1 MVMKGFFHSVRL
13 NEERCKGCVNC
24 IKHCPTEAIRI
35 RNGKA
40 EITEERC
47 IDCGECIRQCANHA
61 KMAVTDKMS
70 ALEPFR
76 YNIALPAP
84 SLYAQFPARI
94 TEEEIAAALVSIG
107 FDAVFEVAWAA
118 ELVSTAIYEFLN
130 NPTRQNYK
138 KPLISSACPA
148 VVRLVQVRFPE
159 LLDHIVPLPPPVEVA
174 ATRARTEAAVSTG
187 LSPDEIGVWF
197 ITPCPAKA
205 TTVRHPLGME
215 KSALNGTISMAR
227 VYGEI
232 RRAMR
237 HLQPRSADKTGLGKK
252 GLGWAAAGGEK
263 EAARIENALVVHGIH
278 EVAALLE
285 QVAMNK
291 LCDVDYIEC
300 LACAGGCLGGP
311 LVVENRFVSER
322 NLRKRMLLLQ
332 EEVMAQT
339 DETDALTPPVGH
351 IEPRSMLAMDPD
363 IAAAMRKIE
372 AMEMV
377 LARLPGLDCGSCG
390 SPSCKSLAE
399 DIVQG
404 LASETDCVFRLR
416 DRVKN
421 LAEEMVDLA
430 QRLPP
435 SLTRRD
441 MADLEEEDET
451 E

>member
-1 MVMKGFFHSVRL
+1 MQGFFHSVRL
-13 NEERCKGCVNC
+13 NADRCKGCVNC

-61 KMAVTDKMS
+61 KTAVTDKM
-70 ALEPFR
+70 ADLERFR

-84 SLYAQFPARI
+84 SLYAQFPASVA
-94 TEEEIAAALVSIG
+94 EKDVVAALISIG
-107 FDAVFEVAWAA
+107 FDDVFEVAWAA
-118 ELVSTAIYEFLN
+118 ELVSAAITEFLN
-130 NPTRQNYK
+130 SPIRQAHK
-138 KPLISSACPA
+138 KPLLSSACPA

-159 LLDHIVPLPPPVEVA
+159 LLDYIVPIPPPVEVA
-174 ATRARTEAAVSTG
+174 AIRARQAAVMQTG
-187 LSPDEIGVWF
+187 FGPEEIGVWF

-205 TTVRHPLGME
+205 TTVRHPLGLKE
-215 KSALNGTISMAR
+215 SALNGAISMAR

-237 HLQPRSADKTGLGKK
+237 HLQPRSPSTGLGRA
-252 GLGWAAAGGEK
+252 GIGWAAAGGET
-263 EAARIENALVVHGIH
+263 EAAHIQRSIVVHGIH
-278 EVAALLE
+278 EIAALLE

-291 LCDVDYIEC
+291 LFDLDYIEC
-300 LACAGGCLGGP
+300 LACSGGCLGGP
-311 LVVENRFVSER
+311 LAVENRFVAEK
-322 NLRKRMLLLQ
+322 NLKNRMQRLPETTLQ
-332 EEVMAQT
+332 SDVKLADLAPSVQQ
-339 DETDALTPPVGH
+339 
-351 IEPRSMLAMDPD
+351 IEPRSMLAMDVD

-372 AMEMV
+372 AMELV

-390 SPSCKSLAE
+390 SPNCKALAE
-399 DIVQG
+399 DIIQG
-404 LASETDCVFRLR
+404 LANETDCVFRLR

-435 SLTRRD
+435 SLTR
-441 MADLEEEDET
+441 MADNSLEDDDET

>member
-1 MVMKGFFHSVRL
+1 MQGFFHSVRL

-61 KMAVTDKMS
+61 KMAVTDKM
-70 ALEPFR
+70 ADLEQFR
-76 YNIALPAP
+76 YNVALPAP
-84 SLYAQFPARI
+84 SLYAQFSTRV
-94 TEEEIAAALVSIG
+94 TELEIVSALISIG
-107 FDAVFEVAWAA
+107 FDEVFEVAWAA
-118 ELVSTAIYEFLN
+118 EQVSNAIHEFLN
-130 NPTRQNYK
+130 SPIRQNYK

-148 VVRLVQVRFPE
+148 VVRLIQVRFPE
-159 LLDHIVPLPPPVEVA
+159 LLDHIIPLPPPVEA
-174 ATRARTEAAVSTG
+174 AALQARRSAALKTG
-187 LSPDEIGVWF
+187 LTPDEIGIWF

-205 TTVRHPLGME
+205 TTVRHPLGLE

-237 HLQPRSADKTGLGKK
+237 HLQPYRGDKHDVGRG
-252 GLGWAAAGGEK
+252 GLGWAAAGGETK
-263 EAARIENALVVHGIH
+263 AAQIENVLVVHGIH

-291 LCDVDYIEC
+291 LSDLDYIEC
-300 LACAGGCLGGP
+300 LACSGGCLGGP
-311 LVVENRFVSER
+311 LVVENRFVAER
-322 NLRKRMLLLQ
+322 NLRKRMSNL
-332 EEVMAQT
+332 AQT
-339 DETDALTPPVGH
+339 TGTTVVAGEELGPAVSD
-351 IEPRSMLAMDPD
+351 IEARSMLAMDTD
-363 IAAAMRKIE
+363 IASAMRKIE
-372 AMEMV
+372 AMELV

-390 SPSCKSLAE
+390 SPNCKALAE
-399 DIVQG
+399 DITQG

-430 QRLPP
+430 QKLPP
-435 SLTRRD
+435 SIKRKSD
-441 MADLEEEDET
+441 SDLEDEDET